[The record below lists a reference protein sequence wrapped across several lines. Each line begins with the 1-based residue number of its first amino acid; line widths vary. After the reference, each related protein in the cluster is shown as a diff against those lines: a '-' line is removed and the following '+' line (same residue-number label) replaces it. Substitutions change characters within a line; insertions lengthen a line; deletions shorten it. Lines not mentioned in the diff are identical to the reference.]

1 MAYVL
6 DTSAIL
12 AVLFSGEGAERV
24 VDLLRAAAVN
34 GRSQVLVPFTAME
47 ELELYLLR
55 RPSLPA
61 DRVLTL
67 VEDWAIEIVE
77 SYPQWRHEAVR
88 LQATL
93 NLPPSIAWASSL
105 ALLHN
110 ARLVYQDPAFDGVP
124 GVKGIKLP

>member
-24 VDLLRAAAVN
+24 VGLLRAASVN
-34 GRSQVLVPFTAME
+34 GRSQILVPFTAME

-93 NLPPSIAWASSL
+93 NLTPSIAWASSL

-110 ARLVYQDPAFDGVP
+110 ARMVYQDAAFDGVP
-124 GVKGIKLP
+124 GVEGIKLP